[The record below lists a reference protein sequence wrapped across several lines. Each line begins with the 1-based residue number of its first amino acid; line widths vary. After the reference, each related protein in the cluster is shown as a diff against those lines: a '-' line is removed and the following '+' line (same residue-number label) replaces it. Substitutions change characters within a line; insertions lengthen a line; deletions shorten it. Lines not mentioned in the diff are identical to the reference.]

1 LKWFEVDK
9 EIAQRVAQVLKAIAH
24 PTRLQIVDLLVAD
37 EMSVGEI
44 AETLGE
50 KQSIT
55 SQQLNMMKDKGVLG
69 CRREGARVYYYIK
82 NKSVIELLACVHK
95 HCKQEKEVNNGREDK
110 SK

>member
-1 LKWFEVDK
+1 MDK

-24 PTRLQIVDLLVAD
+24 PTRLEIVDLLVAD

-55 SQQLNMMKDKGVLG
+55 SQQLNMMKDKGVLA
-69 CRREGARVYYYIK
+69 CRREGAKVYYRIENKNVIK
-82 NKSVIELLACVHK
+82 LLACVYNHCDHK
-95 HCKQEKEVNNGREDK
+95 K
-110 SK
+110 SR